1 MNKNIKT
8 NRNKR
13 TSRVNNKQ
21 KVGKR
26 IKAGKKTMKC
36 SPIVKGQTPINDSC
50 FTIPV
55 LNKLKNSYNKHHP
68 IDKITVNEPTEIWV
82 QLKSRFSK
90 CHKEDCWL
98 NVIEDPNEREKL
110 DDYLFA
116 PDSPDEWK
124 KDPNAWLSNYDI
136 FEVLHQYEIKYKTF
150 RIIGPTPIDFDSKPN
165 DSKCVWQDLCDFSLD
180 KFIESGKRKLGV
192 VFNLSKSKD
201 PGSHWVSLYVDLDDK
216 FIFFFDSAG
225 DKIPIEISRLVDRI
239 QEQAIKLLRCKMD
252 YYDNNGVEHQ
262 MGNTECGMYSLYFII
277 TMLTG
282 ETEGKGLSNCKDK
295 IKFFMKKRI
304 PDQYVSKYR
313 KIYFNS

>member
-1 MNKNIKT
+1 MNKNRKT

-13 TSRVNNKQ
+13 TIRGTK
-21 KVGKR
+21 KVAGKR
-26 IKAGKKTMKC
+26 MKAGKKTMKC
-36 SPIVKGQTPINDSC
+36 SPIVKGQTAINDSC

-55 LNKLKNSYNKHHP
+55 LHKLKISYNKHHP
-68 IDKITVNEPTEIWV
+68 TDKIMENEPKDIWL
-82 QLKSRFSK
+82 QLKNRLSK

-98 NVIEDPNEREKL
+98 NVIEDHDEREKL

-124 KDPNAWLSNYDI
+124 KDPNSWLSNYDI
-136 FEVLHQYEIKYKTF
+136 FDVLHQYEIKYNNF
-150 RIIGPTPIDFDSKPN
+150 RIIGPTPIDFDSKIN
-165 DSKCVWQDLCDFSLD
+165 DKHCVWQDLCEFSLD
-180 KFIESGKRKLGV
+180 KFMESGKRKLGV

-201 PGSHWVSLYVDLDDK
+201 PGSHWVSLYMDLEDK
-216 FIFFFDSAG
+216 FLFFFDSAG
-225 DKIPIEISRLVDRI
+225 DKIPNEIRRLVDRI
-239 QEQAIKLLRCKMD
+239 QEQAMKIFAKKLD
-252 YYDNNGVEHQ
+252 YFDNYGIEHQ

-282 ETEGKGLSNCKDK
+282 EIEEKGFSNYKEK
-295 IKFFMKKRI
+295 IDFFMKKRI